1 MPHKVDIVTGVVL
14 RRLRENAGVTQ
25 EVLSKRIGLSY
36 QQLQKY
42 ESGQNRVS
50 ISRLFDIAE
59 MLNVAPHILIQLV
72 ELEFEAEK
80 F

>member
-1 MPHKVDIVTGVVL
+1 MPHKVDITMGVIL

-25 EVLSKRIGLSY
+25 EVLSKRIGVSY

-42 ESGQNRVS
+42 ESGQNRLS
-50 ISRLFDIAE
+50 ISRLFDLSAALAIE
-59 MLNVAPHILIQLV
+59 PHIVVNLV
-72 ELEFEAEK
+72 ELEMEAEK